1 LYVARPDGSM
11 TAEFESTLRLMIS
24 LALTGKKGSRTA
36 EIADQVMRVPTRRT
50 KSSQGLHIVI
60 GHMLC
65 DIVKGRLC

>member
-1 LYVARPDGSM
+1 M

-36 EIADQVMRVPTRRT
+36 DQVMRVPTART
-50 KSSQGLHIVI
+50 KSSQGMHIVI